1 MKKTALL
8 TIAAVLVLVL
18 AFILLSGYGKPQ
30 ESPREYYKDKVAVLM
45 YHHIDQEESGATITP
60 GRFEEHLDTL
70 LDKGYNVISLDHFRS
85 FLKGEGEVPS
95 NAVLI
100 TFDDGY
106 ESFYQYAYPL
116 LKEREMSAAMFM
128 IVKHIGA
135 REGQVPKLDWPQM
148 QEMIG
153 NGMYFHSH
161 TYDSHFYHEVDEK
174 GNKDAVLAARV
185 YLPEEKRNETEE
197 EYKARIYEDLKKSKD
212 LLEQGLG
219 VHVDFFSA
227 PYGKK
232 NQKVDEISMDIGL
245 EYIFTIEPGLVS
257 AASAPT
263 ALPRINAGSPDID
276 GDKLHQLIRK
286 YAKHTP

>member
-1 MKKTALL
+1 MNKTIIV
-8 TIAAVLVLVL
+8 TIAAVVIV
-18 AFILLSGYGKPQ
+18 FVFLSGCGELK
-30 ESPREYYKDKVAVLM
+30 RDTGEYYKDKVAVLM
-45 YHHIDQEESGATITP
+45 YHHIDQQESGATITP
-60 GRFEEHLDTL
+60 ARFEEHLDTL

-85 FLKGEGEVPS
+85 FLKGEVEVPS

-116 LKEREMSAAMFM
+116 LKEREMSATMFM

-135 REGQVPKLDWPQM
+135 KEGQVPKLDWPQM

-185 YLPEEKRNETEE
+185 YLAEEKRNETEV

-232 NQKVDEISMDIGL
+232 NQKVDEAAREAGL
-245 EYIFTIEPGLVS
+245 EYIFTIKPGLVS
-257 AASAPT
+257 AASAPM
-263 ALPRINAGSPDID
+263 ALPRINAGSPDIN

-286 YAKHTP
+286 QNR